1 MTLFGMLF
9 LRIVQHPDDS
19 AGAYGVVPEED
30 QSTLKRDDEQ
40 STRLHRTST
49 RSKDRV
55 QARGRSRPT
64 TTKAS
69 SVISTFP
76 NRSPDEAGETSSL
89 VASSESS
96 GPEDIDQEIL
106 AVRRNSHYS
115 VHSCHVGQE
124 ISGTTLLRT
133 PKFWQLFI
141 LLALLCGVGLM
152 TINNIGNNA
161 RSLWRHWDDSA
172 SSDFIQK
179 RQLIHVSI
187 LSFCSFLGRL
197 ASGIGSDFLIHKLHA
212 SRFWTLVASAS
223 IFAIAQCVALW
234 LENPHHLFWLSG
246 LTGLAY
252 GCLFGVYPAL
262 VADAFG
268 AKGLGINW
276 GSITW
281 APVLSG
287 NIYNLGYGFI
297 LDRHSVFKGTPSGG
311 GERSCDEGRQC
322 YASAYWITLISS
334 AVGVVWSLWCIRQ
347 ERLEHL
353 MDSRDSRRDH
363 EP

>member
-1 MTLFGMLF
+1 MTKATADISLLYLG
-9 LRIVQHPDDS
+9 
-19 AGAYGVVPEED
+19 
-30 QSTLKRDDEQ
+30 
-40 STRLHRTST
+40 
-49 RSKDRV
+49 
-55 QARGRSRPT
+55 RPT
-64 TTKAS
+64 SSKGS
-69 SVISTFP
+69 SVITAVP
-76 NRSPDEAGETSSL
+76 NGRSEDAGETASL

-96 GPEDIDQEIL
+96 GPGDIDDDLL
-106 AVRRNSHYS
+106 AVRRTSHFS
-115 VHSCHVGQE
+115 IHSHHAGQE
-124 ISGTTLLRT
+124 ITGVPLLRT
-133 PKFWQLFI
+133 PKFWQLFV

-152 TINNIGNNA
+152 TINNIGNSA
-161 RSLWRHWDDSA
+161 RSLWRHWDDTA

-179 RQLIHVSI
+179 RQLMHVSI
-187 LSFCSFLGRL
+187 LSFCSFMGRL

-223 IFAIAQCVALW
+223 IFVAAQCVALY

-276 GSITW
+276 GCMTW

-287 NIYNLGYGFI
+287 NVYNLAYGSI
-297 LDRHSVFKGTPSGG
+297 LDKHSIFKGTPNGG
-311 GERSCDEGRQC
+311 GERSCDEGREC
-322 YASAYWITLISS
+322 YASAYWVTLISS
-334 AVGVVWSLWCIRQ
+334 VVGVVWALWCIRQ

-353 MDSRDSRRDH
+353 KESRETRRDR